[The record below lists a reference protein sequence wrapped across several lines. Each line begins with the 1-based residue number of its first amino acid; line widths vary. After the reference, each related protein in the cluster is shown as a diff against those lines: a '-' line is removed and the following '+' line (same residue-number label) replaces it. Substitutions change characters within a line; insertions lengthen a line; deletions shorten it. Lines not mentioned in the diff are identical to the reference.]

1 MNNEINLYDI
11 NPRPYEKSMRYG
23 VSTLSDAELLAVIL
37 RTGSKGINA
46 LELSRKIL
54 DAGAP
59 RNGLLGL
66 YHMTIGLCNVGIHE
80 LMKIKGIGKVK
91 AIQIQAIVELAKRLS
106 KGSISERKSFSNPK
120 LIANYYMQ
128 DMMHLEVEKVLLV
141 MLDNKCKLICDMIVS
156 QGTVNSSVIS
166 PREIIIEALKHRA
179 VFIVII
185 HNHPSG
191 DPTPSND
198 DYNFTDRLKRAAEI
212 VDIPLLD
219 HIIIGN
225 NQYISL
231 KETGKC

>member
-23 VSTLSDAELLAVIL
+23 VSTLSDAELLAIIL
-37 RTGSKGINA
+37 RTGTKGMDA
-46 LELSRKIL
+46 TSLSCEVLKSY
-54 DAGAP
+54 AGKD
-59 RNGLLGL
+59 G
-66 YHMTIGLCNVGIHE
+66 IVGLCNVGIHE

-128 DMMHLEVEKVLLV
+128 DMMYLEVEKVLLV

>member
-23 VSTLSDAELLAVIL
+23 VSTLSDAELLAIIL
-37 RTGSKGINA
+37 RTGTKGMDA
-46 LELSRKIL
+46 TSLSCEVLKSY
-54 DAGAP
+54 AGKD
-59 RNGLLGL
+59 G
-66 YHMTIGLCNVGIHE
+66 IVGLCNVGIHE

-179 VFIVII
+179 VFFVII

>member
-23 VSTLSDAELLAVIL
+23 VSTLSDAELLAIIL
-37 RTGSKGINA
+37 RTG
-46 LELSRKIL
+46 
-54 DAGAP
+54 
-59 RNGLLGL
+59 
-66 YHMTIGLCNVGIHE
+66 T
-80 LMKIKGIGKVK
+80 KGIGKVK

>member
-23 VSTLSDAELLAVIL
+23 VSTLSDAELLAIIL
-37 RTGSKGINA
+37 RTGTKGMDA
-46 LELSRKIL
+46 TSLSCEVLKSY
-54 DAGAP
+54 AGKD
-59 RNGLLGL
+59 G
-66 YHMTIGLCNVGIHE
+66 IVGLCNVGIHE

-156 QGTVNSSVIS
+156 QGTVNSSIIS

-198 DYNFTDRLKRAAEI
+198 DYNFTDRLKSAAEI

>member
-23 VSTLSDAELLAVIL
+23 VSTLSDAELLAIIL
-37 RTGSKGINA
+37 RTGTKGMDA
-46 LELSRKIL
+46 TSLSCEVLKSY
-54 DAGAP
+54 AGKD
-59 RNGLLGL
+59 G
-66 YHMTIGLCNVGIHE
+66 IVGLCNVGIHE

-128 DMMHLEVEKVLLV
+128 DMMQLEVEKVLLV

>member
-23 VSTLSDAELLAVIL
+23 VSTLSDAELLAIIL
-37 RTGSKGINA
+37 RTGTKGMDA
-46 LELSRKIL
+46 TSLSCEVLKSY
-54 DAGAP
+54 AGKD
-59 RNGLLGL
+59 G
-66 YHMTIGLCNVGIHE
+66 IVGLCNVGIHE

-156 QGTVNSSVIS
+156 QGTVNSSIIS

>member
-1 MNNEINLYDI
+1 MNIGMNNNSYDV
-11 NPRPYEKSMRYG
+11 NPRPYEKSMKYG
-23 VSTLSDAELLAVIL
+23 ISALSDAELLAIIL
-37 RTGSKGINA
+37 RTGTKGA
-46 LELSRKIL
+46 DATSLSSEVLRAF
-54 DAGAP
+54 AGKD
-59 RNGLLGL
+59 G
-66 YHMTIGLCNVGIHE
+66 IVGLCNAEIHE
-80 LMKIKGIGKVK
+80 LMRIKGIGKVK
-91 AIQIQAIVELAKRLS
+91 AIQIRAIIELAKRLS
-106 KGSISERKSFSNPK
+106 KGSVSERKCFSNPK
-120 LIANYYMQ
+120 IIADYYMQ

-141 MLDNKCKLICDMIVS
+141 ILDNKCRLICDKFVS
-156 QGTVNSSVIS
+156 QGTVNSTVIS
-166 PREIIIEALKHRA
+166 PREIIIEALKHKA
-179 VFIVII
+179 VFIVVI

>member
-23 VSTLSDAELLAVIL
+23 VSTLSDAELLAIIL
-37 RTGSKGINA
+37 RTGTKGMDA
-46 LELSRKIL
+46 TSLSCEVLKSY
-54 DAGAP
+54 AGKD
-59 RNGLLGL
+59 G
-66 YHMTIGLCNVGIHE
+66 IVGLCNVGIHE

-106 KGSISERKSFSNPK
+106 KGSISERKSFSNPN

>member
-23 VSTLSDAELLAVIL
+23 VSTLSDAELLAIIL
-37 RTGSKGINA
+37 RTGTKGMDA
-46 LELSRKIL
+46 TSLSCEVLKSY
-54 DAGAP
+54 AGKD
-59 RNGLLGL
+59 G
-66 YHMTIGLCNVGIHE
+66 IVGLCNVGIHE

-185 HNHPSG
+185 HNHASG

>member
-11 NPRPYEKSMRYG
+11 NPRPYEKSMKYG
-23 VSTLSDAELLAVIL
+23 VSTLSDAELLAIIL
-37 RTGSKGINA
+37 RTGTKGMDA
-46 LELSRKIL
+46 TSLSCEVLKSY
-54 DAGAP
+54 AGKD
-59 RNGLLGL
+59 G
-66 YHMTIGLCNVGIHE
+66 IVGLCNVGIHE

-156 QGTVNSSVIS
+156 QCTVNSSVIS

>member
-23 VSTLSDAELLAVIL
+23 VSTLSDAELLAIIL
-37 RTGSKGINA
+37 RTGTKGMDA
-46 LELSRKIL
+46 TSLSCEVLKSY
-54 DAGAP
+54 AGKD
-59 RNGLLGL
+59 GVV
-66 YHMTIGLCNVGIHE
+66 GLCNVGIHE

-141 MLDNKCKLICDMIVS
+141 RLDNKCKLICDMIVS

>member
-23 VSTLSDAELLAVIL
+23 VSTLSDAELLAIIL
-37 RTGSKGINA
+37 RTGTKGMDA
-46 LELSRKIL
+46 TSLSCEVLKSY
-54 DAGAP
+54 AGKD
-59 RNGLLGL
+59 G
-66 YHMTIGLCNVGIHE
+66 IVGLCNVGIHE

-128 DMMHLEVEKVLLV
+128 DMMHFEVEKVLLV